1 MTAVRALARLLCGLV
16 LAGGAHAAPPAD
28 PGGALGQAADAGF
41 AQALLPRA
49 FTFPQDHGP
58 HAQFRQEWWYF
69 TGHLQGAGG
78 ERFGF
83 ELTFFRFALA
93 PPDPAAAAAGASAWR
108 TREIYMAHFALTDIT
123 GQRFEYAQ
131 KLSRA
136 ALGLAGAQGAP
147 LRVWIDDW
155 TLQEQPHPGAAP
167 HWQLHAAQAGYELQ
181 LELAPLGA
189 PVANGQAGLS
199 VKSAQPGAASYYYS
213 LPRIAVQGTL
223 VRGGAPLTVTGLAW
237 FDHEWGSAALATN
250 QAGWDWF
257 ALQLTDGSA
266 LMFYALRARDGQRDV
281 HSAGTFVDADGAI
294 RSLASTDVVLAAT
307 GSWVSGDG
315 VRYPSG
321 WRIRVPALALDL
333 TAQPVLKDQELRTS
347 PRYWEGAVQLAGTR
361 GGAPAAGRGYVEL
374 VGYAQERCPAGDTG
388 AHGCVAR

>member
-1 MTAVRALARLLCGLV
+1 MSAVRLLSGLLCGLV
-16 LAGGAHAAPPAD
+16 LAGRAYAAPPAD
-28 PGGALGQAADAGF
+28 PGGALGAPASAGF
-41 AQALLPRA
+41 AQALAPRA
-49 FTFPQDHGP
+49 FSFPQDHGP
-58 HAQFRQEWWYF
+58 HEPFRQEWWYF
-69 TGHLQGAGG
+69 TGHLEGAGG

-93 PPDPAAAAAGASAWR
+93 PPDPVPAAAGASAWR
-108 TREIYMAHFALTDIT
+108 AREIYMAHFAITDVA
-123 GQRFEYAQ
+123 GERFEYAQ

-155 TLQEQPHPGAAP
+155 SLEGQPQPGAAP
-167 HWQLHAAQAGYELQ
+167 HWRLQAAQAGYALQ
-181 LELAPLGA
+181 LELTPVGA
-189 PVANGQAGLS
+189 PVANGEAGLS
-199 VKSAQPGAASYYYS
+199 VKSAAPGSASYYYS

-237 FDHEWGSAALATN
+237 FDHEWSSAALATT

-257 ALQLTDGSA
+257 ALQLADGSA
-266 LMFYALRARDGQRDV
+266 LMFYALRDRDGRRDA
-281 HSAGTFVDADGAI
+281 HSAGTFIEADGTI
-294 RSLASTDVVLAAT
+294 RALGSADVALAAT

-321 WRIRVPALALDL
+321 WRIQVPALALDL
-333 TAQPVLKDQELRTS
+333 TAQPVLKDQELRTN
-347 PRYWEGAVQLAGTR
+347 PRYWEGAVQLQGTR
-361 GGAPAAGRGYVEL
+361 GSAPAAGRGYVEL
-374 VGYAQERCPAGDTG
+374 VGYAQERCPAGATG